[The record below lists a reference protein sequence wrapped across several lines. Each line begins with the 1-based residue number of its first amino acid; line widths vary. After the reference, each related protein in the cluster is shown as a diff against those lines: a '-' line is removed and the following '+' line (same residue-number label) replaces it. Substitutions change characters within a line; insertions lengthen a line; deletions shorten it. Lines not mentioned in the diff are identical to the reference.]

1 MRIAYAGRIVFN
13 KDTSAISFLS
23 PGGYFE
29 YSANGGKL
37 SAKCDAHGKV
47 VYEVNDDENLSALNP
62 QGKLLLVEA
71 VNEIEKTRR
80 NRR

>member
-1 MRIAYAGRIVFN
+1 MRIEYAGRIAFN

-37 SAKCDAHGKV
+37 SAKCDARGKV
-47 VYEVNDDENLSALNP
+47 VYEVNDDENLPALNP

-71 VNEIEKTRR
+71 VNEIEKTKHRKR
-80 NRR
+80 